1 MQEEKIKAAIA
12 EYLDKNLIAYYD
24 GYTDT
29 LGWKRFVPGM
39 IPEIARDLY
48 AAIVPHMAPSPDW
61 SEAPEWATHLAQD
74 QSGQWHWFKSEPRT
88 EAGYWV
94 AKGDTNARAFS
105 KNPNWK
111 ETLEARPE

>member
-1 MQEEKIKAAIA
+1 MQNEDKIKAALLSALREPTSLHDCEESIVN
-12 EYLDKNLIAYYD
+12 K
-24 GYTDT
+24 
-29 LGWKRFVPGM
+29 
-39 IPEIARDLY
+39 LY